1 MKKRTKVILVVAVVL
16 GILVGGY
23 LWYKDMVRQDENML
37 NEYTQKQDELVDKM
51 HEFIDLGDYESVSMC
66 LDSIKVLR
74 AQLKENLV
82 INKMTDE
89 SEDTFEY
96 LQQRYQLF
104 IEAGKALEEED
115 SLKCELY
122 LDSIKVLE
130 TKFRDVYPE

>member
-51 HEFIDLGDYESVSMC
+51 HECLDLGDYEAASMY
-66 LDSIKVLR
+66 LDSIEVLR
-74 AQLKENLV
+74 CQLKDNMSV
-82 INKMTDE
+82 NKMTEKSDD
-89 SEDTFEY
+89 SFEFM
-96 LQQRYQLF
+96 QQCYGLLIQSG
-104 IEAGKALEEED
+104 EALEEGD
-115 SLKCELY
+115 SLKCEMY

-130 TKFRDVYPE
+130 TKFREVYPE